1 MSLLNPW
8 AFSFLA
14 IVPVIVLLY
23 LLKIKRLPA
32 TVSTLMFWQRVVAEN
47 RRRSLFQKL
56 RHLLSLL
63 LHLLIFLLILFAL
76 ARPEF
81 ARFLRGGSSTVLIL
95 DTRARMQAI
104 ERDGTTRF
112 DKAKKLLAGY
122 ARHASS
128 RNQMTLLTASST
140 ADVAVPFTPD
150 ERTLQQGIAKL
161 EPTDAGGDLDAA
173 IHLAEQLLASR
184 SGAKN
189 IVVFTDRPV
198 ATKSKVE
205 WMSVGGKL
213 DNVAITRFAA
223 RPIPNSRQTWEVLI
237 EIRNFSDKPAQ
248 GNAEI
253 YLDGN
258 LVDVKPFQLAPNGV
272 RIEIFPSLPQTSAN
286 ARGWLTARLDVHDA
300 LPVDNEAFALIPP
313 ENPMR
318 VLLVT
323 KGNWFIEK
331 MLAADE
337 TLKFEMLTPDAFR
350 AEMAANFDAV
360 ILDDFLPD
368 PFDLQKARGNF
379 LFIKQTPFAAGPA
392 PLEQP
397 LVTDVD
403 SSSPLLRFVNLKN
416 VTIMNAAQL
425 RLPAAPGGWRL
436 QAPLRSFDHPLL
448 ITGER
453 RADDGREQRVCAL
466 AFEVAQSD
474 LPLRVAFP
482 LLMSNTL
489 QWLAGEKSSSPTS
502 IAAGQ
507 PIELAPDESIFVE
520 PQKTPALKP
529 GYSAMASNSFRPLKN
544 GFYLIQRGSMPA
556 WIAVNTFSES
566 ESDLRA
572 ASSEVKTEAAHLPD
586 TFSSLALGVWP
597 LWNDLALAAFALFFL
612 EWWLY
617 HRRRTE

>member
-1 MSLLNPW
+1 
-8 AFSFLA
+8 
-14 IVPVIVLLY
+14 
-23 LLKIKRLPA
+23 
-32 TVSTLMFWQRVVAEN
+32 
-47 RRRSLFQKL
+47 
-56 RHLLSLL
+56 
-63 LHLLIFLLILFAL
+63 
-76 ARPEF
+76 
-81 ARFLRGGSSTVLIL
+81 
-95 DTRARMQAI
+95 MQAI
-104 ERDGTTRF
+104 ERDGSTRF
-112 DKAKKLLAGY
+112 DTAKKLLSSY

-150 ERTLQQGIAKL
+150 ERTLRQGIAKL

-173 IHLAEQLLASR
+173 FHLAEQLLASR
-184 SGAKN
+184 DGGKK

-205 WMSVGGKL
+205 WVSVDGKL

-223 RPIPNSRQTWEVLI
+223 RPLPNSRQTWEVLL

-286 ARGWLTARLDVHDA
+286 ARGWLTARLDVRDA

-331 MLAADE
+331 MLTADE
-337 TLKFEMLTPDAFR
+337 TLKFELLAPDAFR
-350 AEMAANFDAV
+350 AEMAASFDAV
-360 ILDDFLPD
+360 ILDDFLPRSIR
-368 PFDLQKARGNF
+368 PAKSARQF
-379 LFIKQTPFAAGPA
+379 FFIKQTPFAGEPA

-397 LVTDVD
+397 LVTDLD

-416 VTIMNAAQL
+416 VTIMNAARL
-425 RLPAAPGGWRL
+425 RLPVAPGGWRL

-453 RADDGREQRVCAL
+453 RAEDGREQRVCAL
-466 AFEVAQSD
+466 AFDVARSD

-489 QWLAGEKSSSPTS
+489 QWLAGDKSSSPTS
-502 IAAGQ
+502 TVAGQ
-507 PIELAPDESIFVE
+507 PVELAPDESIFVE

-529 GYSAMASNSFRPLKN
+529 VSSAMARNSFRPLKN
-544 GFYLIQRGSMPA
+544 GFYLIQRGNKPA
-556 WIAVNTFSES
+556 WIAVNTFSEN

-572 ASSEVKTEAAHLPD
+572 TSAGSRPDAAHLPAA
-586 TFSSLALGVWP
+586 FSSLTLGAWP
-597 LWNDLALAAFALFFL
+597 LWSDLALAAFALFSI